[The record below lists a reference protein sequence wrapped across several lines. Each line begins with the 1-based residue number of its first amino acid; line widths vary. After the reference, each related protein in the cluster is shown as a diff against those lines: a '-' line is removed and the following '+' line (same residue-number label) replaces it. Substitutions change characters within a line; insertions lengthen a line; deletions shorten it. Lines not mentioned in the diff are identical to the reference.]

1 MSGEWIAGMVAVV
14 VSLLLEVVPGL
25 SDWWDGLEATWRRL
39 IWLGGSL
46 AVPLVVLGAGCAGI
60 DLGVTA
66 PACDGPGVVKAL
78 EMGFAAYF
86 AAQATYA
93 IVSKPL
99 GQRLAR
105 GK

>member
-1 MSGEWIAGMVAVV
+1 MSGEWIAGMVAVI

-25 SDWWDGLEATWRRL
+25 NSWWNELEPTWRRL
-39 IWLGGSL
+39 MWLGGSL

-60 DLGVTA
+60 SLGVTA
-66 PACDGPGVVKAL
+66 PACDGPGVVEAVKF
-78 EMGFAAYF
+78 GFSAYF
-86 AAQATYA
+86 AGQATYA

-105 GK
+105 GQ